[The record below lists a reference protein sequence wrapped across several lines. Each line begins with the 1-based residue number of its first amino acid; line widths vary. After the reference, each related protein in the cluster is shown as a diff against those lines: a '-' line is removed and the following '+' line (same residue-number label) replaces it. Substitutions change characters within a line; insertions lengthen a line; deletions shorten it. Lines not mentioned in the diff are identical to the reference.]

1 VPVDPVQAQT
11 LILLAVVANLLVM
24 AAVVVPPLL
33 GRRGP
38 LQTGAASPDFNDR
51 KTAEL
56 AAVLGEPGD
65 VDLTDPGGVPP
76 GAYDRVVRIVS
87 WVFILATSTIIAVT
101 GLWRDTQPAIFA
113 LLAAAGLFVLIVHD
127 LLPAGALGTAKFI
140 LEGSVAVTFA
150 TLLVVLTGRE
160 ASPFFFTFPLMVGG
174 AALVVSPRV
183 TFGLAAAGSIAYI
196 IAIAPPGSGGL
207 PPMTVAIVGINITAL
222 ILLAYVAMVIARE
235 QRRARDAAI
244 RLSTIDNLTG
254 LFNRTFFFAA
264 VEREIARSAR
274 SGRGFC
280 LLMMDLDELKQINDR
295 HGHFFGDRVLR
306 GVGEV
311 IRSGGRR
318 IDTAARYGGDE
329 FVVLLPETDP
339 TGAYVLAEKIR
350 LGVAE
355 LRVDVA
361 GSILQPSISIG
372 VVSYPEDGRTSD
384 ELMITADSSMYR
396 SKRAGKNRVTGVP
409 VMNDAVP
416 VMDDAVIARSIDAV
430 DAASRTAPL
439 EVPVE
444 VASAPPS
451 RAARKR
457 AKPESEPAESTREPA
472 DKSV

>member
-1 VPVDPVQAQT
+1 VPVDPTQAQT

-24 AAVVVPPLL
+24 AAVVIPPLL

-38 LQTGAASPDFNDR
+38 LQRSVAADAGDR
-51 KTAEL
+51 KTADL
-56 AAVLGEPGD
+56 AAILGDNGD
-65 VDLTDPGGVPP
+65 VDLTDPGGVPA
-76 GAYDRVVRIVS
+76 GAYDRVVRVVS
-87 WVFILATSTIIAVT
+87 WVFILATSTIVAVT
-101 GLWRDTQPAIFA
+101 GLWRDAQPAIFS
-113 LLAAAGLFVLIVHD
+113 LLAAAGLFVLVVHD
-127 LLPAGALGTAKFI
+127 LLPAGALGAAKFV

-150 TLLVVLTGRE
+150 TLLVVLTGRD
-160 ASPFFFTFPLMVGG
+160 ASPFFFTFPLIVGG
-174 AALVVSPRV
+174 AALVVTPRV
-183 TFGLAAAGSIAYI
+183 TFGLAAAASIAYI

-207 PPMTVAIVGINITAL
+207 PPQTVAVVGINITAL

-311 IRSGGRR
+311 IRLGGRR

-350 LGVAE
+350 QGVAD

-361 GSILQPSISIG
+361 GSMIQPSISIG

-396 SKRAGKNRVTGVP
+396 SKRAGKNPVTGVP
-409 VMNDAVP
+409 E
-416 VMDDAVIARSIDAV
+416 MDQSADGRSAIDH
-430 DAASRTAPL
+430 PI
-439 EVPVE
+439 EM
-444 VASAPPS
+444 
-451 RAARKR
+451 
-457 AKPESEPAESTREPA
+457 PAEAVRETA